1 MRIASIDILRALT
14 MLLMIWVNDFWTLTN
29 VPKWLEHAKT
39 GEDYLGFSD
48 IIFPLFLFI
57 VGLSIPHA
65 INSRLKKGHSK
76 TAIAWHILVRSFSLL
91 LIGVFMVNY
100 EMAHDPSIP
109 LGKYG
114 WCFFMALG
122 VCLIWMDWKRSPLP
136 PKWHRPLQAV
146 GVLILLILA
155 LVYKGGPQGEQRMQT
170 SWWGILGLIGWAYLA
185 NALLFLVTKGRWVWV
200 VVIWLL
206 FNILSVIASS
216 DTPLWLP
223 SVWHYF
229 SVLFSGT
236 IPAFTAAGVMAT
248 VLFSH
253 LAKKK
258 VSWGLLALAFFGLLN
273 LLFGFMTRPEWGI
286 SKLGATPSWLAICS
300 AIGFF
305 TFALLYYIADI
316 KKITR
321 WALPIRAAGTAT
333 LTCYLI
339 PYFVYPIRQIS
350 NIRLPNFLN
359 DGMLGLLVSF
369 LFALAVVWLTGWFEK
384 KGFKLKL

>member
-14 MLLMIWVNDFWTLTN
+14 MLLMIWVNDFWTLKN
-29 VPKWLEHAKT
+29 VPKWLEHAKS

-65 INSRLKKGHSK
+65 INNRLKKGLSRG
-76 TAIAWHILVRSFSLL
+76 AIAWHILVRSLSLL

-100 EMAHDPSIP
+100 EMAHSPSIP
-109 LGKYG
+109 IGKYG

-122 VCLIWMDWKRSPLP
+122 VSLIWMDWKRSPLSK
-136 PKWHRPLQAV
+136 KWYRPLQV
-146 GVLILLILA
+146 FGVLVLLLLA
-155 LVYKGGPQGEQRMQT
+155 LIYKGGPEGGQWMQT

-185 NALLFLVTKGRWVWV
+185 NALLFLATKGKWIWAVA
-200 VVIWLL
+200 IWLV
-206 FNILSVIASS
+206 FNVLSIIAVS
-216 DTPLWLP
+216 DHPLQLP
-223 SVWHYF
+223 AALRHF

-253 LAKKK
+253 LTKKK
-258 VSWGLLALAFFGLLN
+258 LSWALTAMVLLGLLN
-273 LLFGFMTRPEWGI
+273 LLFGLLTRPAWGI
-286 SKLGATPSWLAICS
+286 SKLAATPSWLAICT
-300 AIGFF
+300 AIGFLA
-305 TFALLYYIADI
+305 FALLYYIADI
-316 KKITR
+316 KKKTR
-321 WALPIRAAGTAT
+321 WATPISAAGTAT

-350 NIRLPNFLN
+350 GLRLPDLLN
-359 DGMLGLLVSF
+359 KGLTGLLVSF
-369 LFALAVVWLTGWFEK
+369 VFALLVVWLTGWFEK
-384 KGFKLKL
+384 RGFKLKL